1 MSTATAMDGAKPNIR
16 KIIITLDNN
25 GKPFVAAGD
34 EVVTISSLNNEEVVW
49 ESAQEF
55 LIDFKGN
62 SPFYEEQ
69 FSHILKQSGL
79 VRRNVMSSKFVFYE
93 YTIIINGQS
102 LDPRIRVDP

>member
-1 MSTATAMDGAKPNIR
+1 MNTGTAMEGATPNIR
-16 KIIITLDNN
+16 KIIITLDGA

-34 EVVTISSLNNEEVVW
+34 EVVTISSSEQIIW
-49 ESAQEF
+49 ESTEKF

-69 FSHILKQSGL
+69 FSHVFRQSGL

-102 LDPRIRVDP
+102 LDPRIRIDP

>member
-1 MSTATAMDGAKPNIR
+1 MNTATAKDGARPNIR
-16 KIIITLDNN
+16 TISITLDAA
-25 GKPFVAAGD
+25 GKPFVAQAD
-34 EVVTISSLNNEEVVW
+34 LDVTISPANNEEIAWV
-49 ESAQEF
+49 SAEPF
-55 LIDFKGN
+55 LVDFKGN

-69 FSHILKQSGL
+69 FSHILRRSGL

>member
-1 MSTATAMDGAKPNIR
+1 MQTGTAKDGFKPNIR
-16 KIIITLDNN
+16 KIIITLDGA
-25 GKPFVAAGD
+25 GKPSVALED
-34 EVVTISSLNNEEVVW
+34 QEVTISSSDEVVW

-69 FSHILKQSGL
+69 FSQVFKQSGL

-102 LDPRIRVDP
+102 LDPRIRIDP

>member
-1 MSTATAMDGAKPNIR
+1 MNTGAAMDAARPNIR
-16 KIIITLDNN
+16 TISITLDAA
-25 GKPFVAAGD
+25 GKPFVAQGD
-34 EVVTISSLNNEEVVW
+34 AAVTISSVNNEQVVW
-49 ESAQEF
+49 ESAYEF

-69 FSHILKQSGL
+69 FSNALNQSGL
-79 VRRNVMSSKFVFYE
+79 VRRNVMSSKFVYYE

>member
-1 MSTATAMDGAKPNIR
+1 MNTATAKDGVKPNIR
-16 KIIITLDNN
+16 KIIITLDAA
-25 GKPFVAAGD
+25 GKPFVAQED
-34 EVVTISSLNNEEVVW
+34 EEVTIASSDEVVW

-69 FSHILKQSGL
+69 FSHILRRSGL

-102 LDPRIRVDP
+102 LDPRIRIDP

>member
-1 MSTATAMDGAKPNIR
+1 MKTATAMDGAKPNIR

-25 GKPFVAAGD
+25 AKPFVAAGD
-34 EVVTISSLNNEEVVW
+34 EDVTIAPANNEEIVW
-49 ESAQEF
+49 ESSEKF

-69 FSHILKQSGL
+69 FSHVFKQSGL
-79 VRRNVMSSKFVFYE
+79 VRRNVISSPSVFYE
-93 YTIIINGQS
+93 YTITINGQT

>member
-1 MSTATAMDGAKPNIR
+1 MNTGTAMDGARPNIR
-16 KIIITLDNN
+16 TISITLDAA
-25 GKPFVAAGD
+25 GKPFLAQED
-34 EVVTISSLNNEEVVW
+34 RDVTISSVNNEQVVW
-49 ESAQEF
+49 EYPHEF

-69 FSHILKQSGL
+69 FSNDFKQSGL

>member
-1 MSTATAMDGAKPNIR
+1 MNTGTAMEGALPNIR
-16 KIIITLDNN
+16 KIIITLDGT

-34 EVVTISSLNNEEVVW
+34 EVVTISSSEQIIW
-49 ESAQEF
+49 ESAENF

-69 FSHILKQSGL
+69 FSHVFRQSGL

-102 LDPRIRVDP
+102 LDPRIRIDP